1 MSSQPTH
8 QDHNDH
14 AHPTEKQ
21 YWIIFVVLAVVT
33 AIEVAWSYL
42 GFEGPAEVLPL
53 IAMMVFKFILVGAI
67 FMHLYFD
74 GKVPGGKTFTYVFG
88 AGLVIALLVF
98 FVVFATFEFRI

>member
-8 QDHNDH
+8 QDH
-14 AHPTEKQ
+14 AHPSEKQ

-33 AIEVAWSYL
+33 AIEVAWSYM

-53 IAMMVFKFILVGAI
+53 IAMMIFKFVLVGGI

-74 GKVPGGKTFTYVFG
+74 GKIINGKTFTIVF
-88 AGLVIALLVF
+88 ATGLFIAVF
-98 FVVFATFEFRI
+98 VFLVVFATFEFNI